1 MLMDGICINAYI
13 YIFESAHFTIQERFL
28 SHCLHLSSLP
38 AVILEKQI
46 RIPRSLSVKAA
57 SVLKGFLNKVRR
69 GQTGPCQTK
78 KLSSPSGPGESFYHC
93 FGWPGLSP
101 VTGCHFTPPLMPS
114 HLSTEPH
121 YYRPLTDFHS
131 HHAFSA
137 NRLLCCPL
145 HLSSCSR
152 DISSRLSRHRSPQS
166 LTLLSP
172 LHPPRIPRSVWAA
185 TLRPASLT
193 SWVIRSFEMSTGTS

>member
-13 YIFESAHFTIQERFL
+13 YFFESAHFTIQERFL

-101 VTGCHFTPPLMPS
+101 VTGFHFTPPP
-114 HLSTEPH
+114 
-121 YYRPLTDFHS
+121 
-131 HHAFSA
+131 HAFSPVHRA
-137 NRLLCCPL
+137 SLLP
-145 HLSSCSR
+145 SSH
-152 DISSRLSRHRSPQS
+152 RLSLPSRVFCQSSALLPSPPLQ
-166 LTLLSP
+166 LLS
-172 LHPPRIPRSVWAA
+172 
-185 TLRPASLT
+185 
-193 SWVIRSFEMSTGTS
+193 